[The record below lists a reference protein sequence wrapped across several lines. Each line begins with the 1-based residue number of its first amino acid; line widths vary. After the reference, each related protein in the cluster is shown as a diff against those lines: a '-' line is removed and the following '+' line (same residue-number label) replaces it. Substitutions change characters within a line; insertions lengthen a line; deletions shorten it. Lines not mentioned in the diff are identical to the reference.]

1 MSCFFCY
8 TESMK
13 RLYEVA
19 NEELK
24 NLQQENSPTWNTYA
38 KMSDLITCIK
48 YMQEEFVTEK
58 CTVIE
63 IIEDMK
69 NALGADKTVEI
80 IEKVLKDFC
89 EDVNCISPHL
99 VECLKNK
106 LKEKVTI

>member
-1 MSCFFCY
+1 
-8 TESMK
+8 MK
-13 RLYEVA
+13 KLFEVA
-19 NEELK
+19 NEELER
-24 NLQQENSPTWNTYA
+24 LQEESSPTWNTYS
-38 KMSDLITCIK
+38 KMADLITCIK
-48 YMQEEFVTEK
+48 YMQGKFVTEK

-89 EDVNCISPHL
+89 DDIDCVSPHL

-106 LKEKVTI
+106 LKEKVTV